1 LDFEK
6 NYITATSRQ
15 LYITTIVVMLEDG
28 VQAASSRV
36 QEEFSRA
43 FPIANVHRLM
53 KKALPKHAKIT
64 DESKEIMVKYAAE
77 FISFVTAE
85 ANHYCK
91 LDYRTTVTA
100 EDLLITMHKLGF
112 DVYAKYSFRYIQLFR
127 DRARVGQYAPPPPP
141 PPPPPPLPQDFQAHN
156 FPLDP
161 NFVFADPT
169 EMGAIL
175 GDDDDDDDRELG
187 GGGGGDGNSSDG
199 SFDVMAFLNSDD

>member
-1 LDFEK
+1 MVQ
-6 NYITATSRQ
+6 I
-15 LYITTIVVMLEDG
+15 ILESQVQDG
-28 VQAASSRV
+28 VQPASSRV

-53 KKALPKHAKIT
+53 KKALPRHAKIT

-91 LDYRTTVTA
+91 LDCRTTITA
-100 EDLLITMHKLGF
+100 EDLLATMQKLGF
-112 DVYAKYSFRYIQLFR
+112 DDYAQYSFRYIQLFR
-127 DRARVGQYAPPPPP
+127 HGARVGQYAPPPPP
-141 PPPPPPLPQDFQAHN
+141 PPPPPQDFQAHN

-161 NFVFADPT
+161 NSVLTDPT

-175 GDDDDDDDRELG
+175 GDDDDEDREL

-199 SFDVMAFLNSDD
+199 SFDVMAFLNNDD

>member
-1 LDFEK
+1 MV
-6 NYITATSRQ
+6 I
-15 LYITTIVVMLEDG
+15 LENG
-28 VQAASSRV
+28 VQPTSSRV

-53 KKALPKHAKIT
+53 KKALPNHAKIT

-91 LDYRTTVTA
+91 LDCRTTVTA
-100 EDLLITMHKLGF
+100 EDLLATMHNLGF
-112 DVYAKYSFRYIQLFR
+112 DVYAEYSLRYIQLFR
-127 DRARVGQYAPPPPP
+127 HGARVGQYAPPPPP
-141 PPPPPPLPQDFQAHN
+141 PPPPPSPPQAFQAHD
-156 FPLDP
+156 FSLDP

-175 GDDDDDDDRELG
+175 GDDDDEREL
-187 GGGGGDGNSSDG
+187 GGGGDGNSSDG